1 MDENKN
7 KPIANIKVGSVR
19 AAIWKNQRQ
28 NENGNS
34 FDSVK
39 VVLDRTYKDRT
50 GNYSST
56 HSLDANDI
64 PKAIFALMKTYEY
77 LMEGRED
84 IEMASENKKN
94 L

>member
-19 AAIWKNQRQ
+19 TAIWKNQRQ

-34 FDSVK
+34 FESVK
-39 VVLDRTYKDRT
+39 VVLDRTYKDRS

-64 PKAIFALMKTYEY
+64 PKAIFALMKAYEW
-77 LMEGRED
+77 LMADNTAGEFD
-84 IEMASENKKN
+84 VPSDKT
-94 L
+94 

>member
-34 FDSVK
+34 FESVK
-39 VVLDRTYKDRT
+39 VVLDRTYKDRS

-64 PKAIFALMKTYEY
+64 PKAARTRRAYGNNAI
-77 LMEGRED
+77 G
-84 IEMASENKKN
+84 IIQP
-94 L
+94 

>member
-7 KPIANIKVGSVR
+7 KPIANFKVGAVR

-34 FDSVK
+34 FESVK
-39 VVLDRTYKDRT
+39 VVLDRTYKDRS

-64 PKAIFALMKTYEY
+64 PKAILALMRAYEW
-77 LMEGRED
+77 LMGSSEENEVA
-84 IEMASENKKN
+84 IEKS
-94 L
+94 

>member
-34 FDSVK
+34 FESVK
-39 VVLDRTYKDRT
+39 VVVDRTYKDRS

-56 HSLDANDI
+56 HSLDVNDI
-64 PKAIFALMKTYEY
+64 PKAIFALMKAYEY
-77 LMEGRED
+77 LMEGHED
-84 IEMASENKKN
+84 NEVAIEKS
-94 L
+94 

>member
-1 MDENKN
+1 MEENKN
-7 KPIANIKVGSVR
+7 KPIANFKVGSVR

-34 FDSVK
+34 FESVK
-39 VVLDRTYKDRT
+39 VVLDRTYKDRI

-64 PKAIFALMKTYEY
+64 PKAILALMKAYEY
-77 LMEGRED
+77 LMGSAEENEVA
-84 IEMASENKKN
+84 IEKS
-94 L
+94 

>member
-7 KPIANIKVGSVR
+7 KPLVNIKVGSVR

-34 FDSVK
+34 FESVK
-39 VVLDRTYKDRT
+39 VVLDRTYKDRS

-56 HSLDANDI
+56 HSLDVNDI
-64 PKAIFALMKTYEY
+64 PKAIFALMKAYEY
-77 LMEGRED
+77 LMERQEESEVA
-84 IEMASENKKN
+84 IERN
-94 L
+94 

>member
-34 FDSVK
+34 FESVK
-39 VVLDRTYKDRT
+39 VVLDRTYKDRS

-56 HSLDANDI
+56 HSLDVNDI
-64 PKAIFALMKTYEY
+64 PKAIFALMKAYEY
-77 LMEGRED
+77 LMENQDGSEVA
-84 IEMASENKKN
+84 IERN
-94 L
+94 

>member
-34 FDSVK
+34 FESVK
-39 VVLDRTYKDRT
+39 VVLDRTYKDRS

-56 HSLDANDI
+56 HSLDVNDI
-64 PKAIFALMKTYEY
+64 PKAIFALIKAYDY
-77 LMEGRED
+77 L
-84 IEMASENKKN
+84 IERHEESEVLNDN
-94 L
+94 

>member
-7 KPIANIKVGSVR
+7 KPLVNIKIGSVR

-34 FDSVK
+34 FESVK
-39 VVLDRTYKDRT
+39 VVLDKTYKDRS
-50 GNYSST
+50 GNYCST

-64 PKAIFALMKTYEY
+64 PKAIFALIKAYEF
-77 LMEGRED
+77 LMDGHEE
-84 IEMASENKKN
+84 KN
-94 L
+94 DGDMLRS

>member
-7 KPIANIKVGSVR
+7 KPIANFKVGAVR

-34 FDSVK
+34 FESVK
-39 VVLDRTYKDRT
+39 VVLDRTYKDRS

-64 PKAIFALMKTYEY
+64 PKAIFALMKAYEY
-77 LMEGRED
+77 LILETAVQEAD
-84 IEMASENKKN
+84 NPS
-94 L
+94 

>member
-7 KPIANIKVGSVR
+7 RPLVNIKVGSVR

-34 FDSVK
+34 FESVK
-39 VVLDRTYKDRT
+39 VVLDRTYKDRS

-64 PKAIFALMKTYEY
+64 PKAIFALMKAYEY
-77 LMEGRED
+77 LMGNGEESPED
-84 IEMASENKKN
+84 KKTN
-94 L
+94 T

>member
-7 KPIANIKVGSVR
+7 KPLVNIKVGSVR

-34 FDSVK
+34 FESVK
-39 VVLDRTYKDRT
+39 VVLDRTYKDRS

-56 HSLDANDI
+56 HSLDVNDI
-64 PKAIFALMKTYEY
+64 PKAIFALMKAYEY
-77 LMEGRED
+77 LMQGHEENEVT
-84 IEMASENKKN
+84 IERN
-94 L
+94 

>member
-34 FDSVK
+34 FESVK
-39 VVLDRTYKDRT
+39 VVLDRTYKDRS

-64 PKAIFALMKTYEY
+64 PKAIFALMKAYEW
-77 LMEGRED
+77 LMEESISKGSDEPGD
-84 IEMASENKKN
+84 AK
-94 L
+94 

>member
-7 KPIANIKVGSVR
+7 KPLVNIKVGSVR

-34 FDSVK
+34 FESVK
-39 VVLDRTYKDRT
+39 VVLDRTYKDRS

-56 HSLDANDI
+56 HGLDVNDI
-64 PKAIFALMKTYEY
+64 PKAIFALMEAYEY
-77 LMEGRED
+77 LMEGHEENADD
-84 IEMASENKKN
+84 ISQQ
-94 L
+94 

>member
-7 KPIANIKVGSVR
+7 KPLVNIKVGAVR

-34 FDSVK
+34 FESVK
-39 VVLDRTYKDRT
+39 VVLDRTYKDRS

-64 PKAIFALMKTYEY
+64 PKAIFALIKAYEY
-77 LMEGRED
+77 LMEEHEENAED
-84 IEMASENKKN
+84 IA
-94 L
+94 

>member
-34 FDSVK
+34 FESVK
-39 VVLDRTYKDRT
+39 VVLDRTYKDRS

-56 HSLDANDI
+56 HSLDVNDI
-64 PKAIFALMKTYEY
+64 PKAIFALMNAYEY
-77 LMEGRED
+77 LMGISED
-84 IEMASENKKN
+84 VDSVIEK
-94 L
+94 